1 MGRLRVGLNRN
12 AVGRDAGHQCL
23 LSLTESERPTRGAC
37 IRHCA
42 IFCGRSTWGPLE
54 SGTGLSAR
62 MRHFDRRLVRTVHAG
77 ARIERLAGRKK
88 DDARVGKAA
97 ALGGEIDGCSGT
109 RGGREELAGSEAA
122 AGTRQRYRQK
132 ALYTTLEVDWG
143 SDQSGQ
149 QGGASLKESSGW

>member
-1 MGRLRVGLNRN
+1 MHTTLCYLLVG
-12 AVGRDAGHQCL
+12 GPH
-23 LSLTESERPTRGAC
+23 GA
-37 IRHCA
+37 R
-42 IFCGRSTWGPLE
+42 PLE

-122 AGTRQRYRQK
+122 AGNS
-132 ALYTTLEVDWG
+132 AEVPPEGIVHDAGRLIGAQINRG
-143 SDQSGQ
+143 SREEL
-149 QGGASLKESSGW
+149 A